1 MRWRWP
7 IFRRQEEERRLDLEL
22 RLHLEQQVTDN
33 LSSGMTPE
41 EARRN
46 AMIEFGGLDQIK
58 EECRDA
64 SGGLWLDTL
73 LQDIRFGLRTL
84 SKSPGFTITALA
96 TIGIGIGANAA
107 IFSFVDNVI
116 LKPLPYPDPDGIQYL
131 YEVRPDQSWCNI
143 STLNFLEWQRENKV
157 FAYVAGH
164 MWAPATLTGVEQP
177 VLLQGQKVSAH
188 FFDIFGIKTALGRT
202 FVEGEDQMGSDHV
215 AVIANSVWISQFG
228 ADPGIIGKSVTLDGE
243 PYTVIG
249 VLAKGNPFERGYFQV
264 WRPLSIAPENL
275 SRDLH
280 TLLAFGR
287 LKPGVTLQQARTQ
300 MDAIAISIARD
311 FPRSNKG
318 WGIGIWPLTSGYVG
332 GDTTQSLYLLMAAV
346 GMVLLIAC
354 ANLANI
360 TLARGIAREREV
372 AVRAALGASRTRLVR
387 QLLTESLLLSSCGGV
402 LGLLVGY
409 GGIAAIKAAIPPYWL
424 PMEANVEMDG
434 RVLLFTIGLS
444 ALTGL
449 VFGLIPAMRASRPDL
464 TNSIRQGGS
473 GASVGRSRS
482 MLRSSLVIIEVGL
495 ASALLCCSGLLFR
508 SFLKLQL
515 VELGFDPTNVVAAG
529 LPVSD
534 KRFPTGERLNLYLH
548 RILDRVGSLPGVQN
562 VALTSS
568 QPLGGE
574 GWGMPFQ
581 IVGSKPIDVA
591 NRPWCF
597 VKMVSPSYFRTI
609 GMRLAKGR
617 SLTDRDVKGAQPAV
631 VINQTLAKKFFP
643 NDDPIGKQLSIQE
656 IRYAS
661 NQFGPEILWQV
672 IGVVADERI
681 QGLSDRNEGMPGI
694 YVTDDQCPQGMQ
706 SLVVRGAIAPAV
718 LQRSIANAVHEV
730 DRDQV
735 LDGMRTLEES
745 KSDSLGSDRLRTAVF
760 SIFSAVALLLSAVGL
775 YGVISYSVVQRTREI
790 GIRTALGATSR
801 NILGLVLRNGMMLTG
816 IGLLIGVLGTLSIAQ
831 FLSYMLFNVEKY
843 DPITM
848 AAVVG
853 ILTVMAFL
861 ACIIP
866 ARRAAKINSIV
877 ALRYE

>member
-1 MRWRWP
+1 MRWLWP

-33 LSSGMTPE
+33 ISSGMTPE

-131 YEVRPDQSWCNI
+131 YEVRPDHSWCNT
-143 STLNFLEWQRENKV
+143 STLNFLDWQRENKV
-157 FAYVAGH
+157 FTYVAGH

-177 VLLQGQKVSAH
+177 VLLQGQRVSAH
-188 FFDIFGIKTALGRT
+188 FFDIFGVKTALGRT
-202 FVEGEDQMGSDHV
+202 FVEGEDQLGRDHV
-215 AVIANSVWISQFG
+215 AVITNSLWMSQFG
-228 ADPGIIGKSVTLDGE
+228 ADPGIIGRSITLDGE

-249 VLAKGNPFERGYFQV
+249 VLAKGSPFERGYFQV

-300 MDAIAISIARD
+300 MNAIAISIARD
-311 FPRSNKG
+311 FPKSNKG

-332 GDTTQSLYLLMAAV
+332 GDTTQSLYVLMAAV

-372 AVRAALGASRTRLVR
+372 AVRAAPGASRIRLVR
-387 QLLTESLLLSSCGGV
+387 QLLTESLLLSFCGGA

-409 GGIAAIKAAIPPYWL
+409 GGIAAIKAAIPSYWL

-434 RVLLFTIGLS
+434 RMLLFTIGLS

-464 TNSIRQGGS
+464 TNSIRQGGI
-473 GASVGRSRS
+473 GASMGRSRN
-482 MLRSSLVIIEVGL
+482 MLRSSLVITEVGL

-515 VELGFDPTNVVAAG
+515 VELGFDPTNVVTAD

-548 RILDRVGSLPGVQN
+548 QILDRVGSLPGVQD

-568 QPLGGE
+568 RPLSGE
-574 GWGMPFQ
+574 GWRMPIQ

-609 GMRLAKGR
+609 GMRFAKGR
-617 SLTDRDVKGAQPAV
+617 PLTDRDLKGAQPAV
-631 VINQTLAKKFFP
+631 VINQTLAKRFFP

-661 NQFGPEILWQV
+661 NRFGPEISWQV
-672 IGVVADERI
+672 VGVVADERN
-681 QGLSDRNEGMPGI
+681 QGLSDRNEGMPGV
-694 YVTDDQCPQGMQ
+694 YVTDDQCPQGMH
-706 SLVVRGAIAPAV
+706 SLVVRGAMAPSL
-718 LQRSIANAVHEV
+718 LQHSIANAVHEV

-745 KSDSLGSDRLRTAVF
+745 KSDSLGSDRLRTSVL

-775 YGVISYSVVQRTREI
+775 YGVISFSVVQRTREI

-801 NILGLVLRNGMMLTG
+801 NILGLVLRNGMTLTG
-816 IGLLIGVLGTLSIAQ
+816 IGLLMGVLGALSIAQ

-853 ILTVMAFL
+853 ILMIMAFL

-866 ARRAAKINSIV
+866 ARRAARINSIV

>member
-1 MRWRWP
+1 MRWQLP
-7 IFRRQEEERRLDLEL
+7 IFRRQEQERRLDSEL
-22 RLHLEQQVTDN
+22 RLHIEQQVSDN
-33 LSSGMTPE
+33 LLSGMTQE

-64 SGGLWLDTL
+64 SGGLWLDSL

-84 SKSPGFTITALA
+84 FKSPGFTITALA
-96 TIGIGIGANAA
+96 TIGVGIGANVA

-116 LKPLPYPDPDGIQYL
+116 LKPLPYPDPDGIQFL
-131 YEVRPDQSWCNI
+131 YEVKPDHSWCNI
-143 STLNFLEWQRENKV
+143 STLNFLDWQKENGA
-157 FAYVAGH
+157 FSYVAGN

-177 VLLQGQKVSAH
+177 VLLLGQKVSAH
-188 FFDIFGIKTALGRT
+188 FFDIFGAKTALGRT
-202 FVEGEDQMGSDHV
+202 FVEGEDQLGRDHV
-215 AVIANSVWISQFG
+215 AVITNSLWMSQFG
-228 ADPGIIGKSVTLDGE
+228 SDPGIIGRSITLDGE

-249 VLAKGNPFERGYFQV
+249 VLAKGSPFERSYYQV

-280 TLLAFGR
+280 TLMAFGR

-300 MDAIAISIARD
+300 MNAIAISIARD
-311 FPRSNKG
+311 FPKSNKG
-318 WGIGIWPLTSGYVG
+318 WGIGVLPLTSGYVG
-332 GDTTQSLYLLMAAV
+332 GDTTQSLYVLMAAV

-372 AVRAALGASRTRLVR
+372 AVRAALGASRPRLVR
-387 QLLTESLLLSSCGGV
+387 QLLTESLLLSFCGGA

-409 GGIAAIKAAIPPYWL
+409 GGIAAIKAAIPLYWL
-424 PMEANVEMDG
+424 PAEANVEMDV
-434 RVLLFTIGLS
+434 RVLLFTIGMA

-464 TNSIRQGGS
+464 TNSIRQGGF
-473 GASVGRSRS
+473 GASMGRSRN
-482 MLRSSLVIIEVGL
+482 MLRASLVIIEVGL

-508 SFLKLQL
+508 SFLKLQR
-515 VELGFDPTNVVAAG
+515 VELGFDPTNVVAAS

-548 RILDRVGSLPGVQN
+548 QILDRVGALPGVQD

-568 QPLGGE
+568 LPLGGP

-581 IVGSKPIDVA
+581 VVGSKAIDVA

-597 VKMVSPSYFRTI
+597 VKMVSPTYFRTI
-609 GMRLAKGR
+609 GMRLVKGR
-617 SLTDRDVKGAQPAV
+617 SLNDRDVKGAQMAV

-656 IRYAS
+656 IRYGS
-661 NQFGPEILWQV
+661 NLFGPDVSWQV
-672 IGVVADERI
+672 VGVAADERI
-681 QGLSDRNEGMPGI
+681 QGLSDRNESMSGI
-694 YVTDDQCPQGMQ
+694 YVTDDQCPQGMH
-706 SLVVRGAIAPAV
+706 SLVVRGSMAASL

-730 DRDQV
+730 DKDQV

-745 KSDSLGSDRLRTAVF
+745 KSDSLGSDRLRTAVL
-760 SIFSAVALLLSAVGL
+760 SIFSAVALLLSAIGL

-801 NILGLVLRNGMMLTG
+801 NILGLVLRNGMALTG
-816 IGLLIGVLGTLSIAQ
+816 IGLLMGVLSALGIAQ

-848 AAVVG
+848 GAVVG
-853 ILTVMAFL
+853 ILMVMAFL

-866 ARRAAKINSIV
+866 ARRAARINSIV